1 MGLSP
6 VESQPSSKLHFS
18 TDFETPSQSRLTLN
32 NTSGHSVL
40 FKVKIKYPDCF
51 VAHPAFGE
59 LLPGKVLDSFVL
71 KRHLSSFLQ
80 NEIVSPLQKLD
91 CFVIKKQLFS

>member
-18 TDFETPSQSRLTLN
+18 TDFENPSQSRLTLN

-59 LLPGKVLDSFVL
+59 LLPGK
-71 KRHLSSFLQ
+71 LQ
-80 NEIVSPLQKLD
+80 DRS
-91 CFVIKKQLFS
+91 VITD